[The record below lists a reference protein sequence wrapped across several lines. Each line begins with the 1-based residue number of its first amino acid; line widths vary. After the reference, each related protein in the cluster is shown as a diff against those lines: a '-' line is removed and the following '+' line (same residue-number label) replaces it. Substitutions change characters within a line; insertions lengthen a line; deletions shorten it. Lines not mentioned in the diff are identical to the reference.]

1 MQANHDIDFSN
12 YSFHDV
18 VNLPEKYHV
27 HDFTNGVDK
36 SPTEFSIGRYDEDRK
51 GLYESELFGGIRT
64 LHVGIDI
71 GGPVGTS
78 VQAFFEGIVF
88 DQDYLPEE
96 GDYGNVIILEHDFN
110 GVKLWSLYGHLDS
123 KSIKHLKLGE
133 KVKSGQILG
142 WLGDK
147 NENGGW
153 EPHLHFQISLEEP
166 INCDMPGV
174 VNPNDR
180 DEALK
185 KYLDPRLVL
194 GELY

>member
-110 GVKLWSLYGHLDS
+110 GVKLWSLYGHFMV
-123 KSIKHLKLGE
+123 I
-133 KVKSGQILG
+133 IY
-142 WLGDK
+142 
-147 NENGGW
+147 
-153 EPHLHFQISLEEP
+153 SLYSHY
-166 INCDMPGV
+166 IIF
-174 VNPNDR
+174 
-180 DEALK
+180 L
-185 KYLDPRLVL
+185 
-194 GELY
+194 